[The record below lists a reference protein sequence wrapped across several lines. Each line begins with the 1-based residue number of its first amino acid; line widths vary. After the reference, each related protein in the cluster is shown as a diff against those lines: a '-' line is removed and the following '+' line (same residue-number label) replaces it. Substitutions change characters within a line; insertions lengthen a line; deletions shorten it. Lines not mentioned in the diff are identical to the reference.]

1 MNEALKS
8 QVTTK
13 ADLSEALAEIRTD
26 IAGFEARTAAGID
39 KFETGIMAGFDR
51 IDARFDRIHAGLD
64 RLDAGIDRLD
74 AATKTEFDK
83 LRAQGPASKKV
94 LIKWMIATQLGGIA
108 IVAMLVVVLLQIPR

>member
-1 MNEALKS
+1 MAHPMNEALKS

-51 IDARFDRIHAGLD
+51 IDAGF
-64 RLDAGIDRLD
+64 DRLD

-83 LRAQGPASKKV
+83 LRAQGAASKKV

>member
-51 IDARFDRIHAGLD
+51 IDAGF
-64 RLDAGIDRLD
+64 DRLD

-83 LRAQGPASKKV
+83 LRAQGAASKKV